1 MANDTSAPNF
11 WDPQLMQ
18 GALSQDEKAL
28 RDLFVSEFLKD
39 RDAFKA
45 ALRCGFIKSIAAQY
59 AEDLMACPYVQ
70 KKISDH
76 QASLRANPVAYQE
89 QLKEQLQREAS
100 NPYSPAAARVAAL
113 IHLTKLEG
121 MGVEKQNTD
130 DKEMALI
137 NAFREFATK
146 APV

>member
-1 MANDTSAPNF
+1 MANDTVPNF

-18 GALSQDEKAL
+18 GALSPQEKAL
-28 RDLFVSEFLKD
+28 RDLFVTEYLKD
-39 RDAFKA
+39 GQAFQA

-70 KKISDH
+70 KKISEH
-76 QASLRANPVAYQE
+76 QAEIRKDPALYQE
-89 QLKEQLQREAS
+89 QLKQQMHTIAM
-100 NPYSPAAARVAAL
+100 NPYTPAPARVAAL
-113 IHLTKLEG
+113 AQLMKLEG
-121 MGVEKQNTD
+121 MGVEKETTD

-137 NAFREFATK
+137 NAFKEFATK